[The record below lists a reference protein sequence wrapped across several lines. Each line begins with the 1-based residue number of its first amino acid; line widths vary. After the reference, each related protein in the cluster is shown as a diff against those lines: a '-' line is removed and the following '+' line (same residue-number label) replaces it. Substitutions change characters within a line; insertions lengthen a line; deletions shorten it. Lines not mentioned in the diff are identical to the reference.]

1 MTPLEKLIADLRK
14 EIDAKDAETLA
25 NLARA
30 YDRVVYKPL
39 QGDIDSLVKLIEA
52 AKGIPN
58 VANTTEFKRLM
69 ADAQEKL
76 KAWQTYLDA
85 TATNAATSIIP
96 VGMDHAEQLVRAAG
110 IEGAFRK
117 MEPAQIERLLRYL
130 DEGSPL
136 YQRIASYAPYF
147 EKYISASIIDG
158 VMSGKNPKTIASLI
172 TNLFGMP
179 LTDSLRM
186 TRTVQIWS
194 YREAGRASYLANGDV
209 VKGWIWYAELDSETC
224 ASCWAMHGTEHSLDE
239 TLDDH
244 YNGRCTAIPM
254 TIGASNDIKSGAS
267 QFSDLSEAK
276 QREILGDAKFDAWK
290 EGKFEFGQLSTQHSD
305 EIYGSMRNVTSL
317 QDLVGGD

>member
-1 MTPLEKLIADLRK
+1 MTPLEKLIAQLRK

-39 QGDIDSLVKLIEA
+39 QGDIDALVKLIEA

-76 KAWQTYLDA
+76 ASWQTYLDA
-85 TATNAATSIIP
+85 TVTNAATSIIP
-96 VGMDHAEQLVRAAG
+96 IGMDHAEQLVKAAG
-110 IEGAFRK
+110 IESTFRK
-117 MEPAQIERLLRYL
+117 MEPAQIEQLLKYL

-136 YQRIASYAPYF
+136 YQRIESMLPYF
-147 EKYISASIIDG
+147 EKYIKTSIIDG

-194 YREAGRASYLANGDV
+194 YREAGRASYLANDDV
-209 VKGWIWYAELDSETC
+209 VRGWIWYAELDSETC

-244 YNGRCTAIPM
+244 YNGRCTMLPM
-254 TIGASNDIKSGAS
+254 TIGSSNDIKSGAT
-267 QFSDLSEAK
+267 QFGDLSEAE
-276 QREILGDAKFDAWK
+276 QRAILGDAKFDAWK
-290 EGKFEFGQLSTQHSD
+290 DGKFDFSQLSTQHD
-305 EIYGSMRNVTSL
+305 DPVYTSMRSETPLKNL
-317 QDLVGGD
+317 LGE

>member
-1 MTPLEKLIADLRK
+1 VTPLEKLLAQHRK
-14 EIDAKDAETLA
+14 EIDARDADTLA

-39 QGDIDSLVKLIEA
+39 QGDIDSLTKLIEA

-58 VANTTEFKRLM
+58 IKDSTEFKRLM
-69 ADAQEKL
+69 ADATENL
-76 KAWQTYLDA
+76 RAWQTYLDA

-96 VGMDHAEQLVRAAG
+96 IGMDHAEQLVRAAG
-110 IEGAFRK
+110 IESVFRK
-117 MEPAQIERLLRYL
+117 MEPAQVERLLRYL
-130 DEGSPL
+130 DEGSNF
-136 YQRIASYAPYF
+136 YQRIESIPPYF
-147 EKYISASIIDG
+147 EKYISQSIING
-158 VMSGKNPKTIASLI
+158 VMAGKNPKTIASLI
-172 TNLFGMP
+172 TNVFGMP

-194 YREAGRASYLANGDV
+194 YREAGRASYLANDDV
-209 VKGWIWYAELDSETC
+209 VRGWIWYAELDSETC

-267 QFSDLSEAK
+267 QFVDLSEAK
-276 QREILGDAKFDAWK
+276 QREILGDAKFEAWK
-290 EGKFEFGQLSTQHSD
+290 DGKFDFGQLSTQHSD
-305 EIYGSMRNVTSL
+305 EVYGTMRGVTSL
-317 QDLVGGD
+317 QDLVRE

>member
-1 MTPLEKLIADLRK
+1 MTPLEKLLAQHRK
-14 EIDAKDAETLA
+14 EIDARDADTLA

-39 QGDIDSLVKLIEA
+39 QGDIDSLTKLIEA

-58 VANTTEFKRLM
+58 VKDSTEFKRLM

-96 VGMDHAEQLVRAAG
+96 IGMDHAEQLVRAAG
-110 IEGAFRK
+110 IEGVFRK
-117 MEPAQIERLLRYL
+117 MEPAQVERLLRYL

-136 YQRIASYAPYF
+136 YQRIEMMAPYF
-147 EKYISASIIDG
+147 EKYISQSIING
-158 VMSGKNPKTIASLI
+158 VMAGKNPKTIASLI
-172 TNLFGMP
+172 TNVFGMP

-194 YREAGRASYLANGDV
+194 YREAGRASYLANDDV
-209 VKGWIWYAELDSETC
+209 VRGWIWYAELDSETC

-244 YNGRCTAIPM
+244 YNGRCVQIPI
-254 TIGASNDIKSGAS
+254 TIGSSNDIKSGAS
-267 QFSDLSEAK
+267 QFGDLSEAK
-276 QREILGDAKFDAWK
+276 QREILGDAKFEAWK
-290 EGKFEFGQLSTQHSD
+290 GGKFDFGQLSTQHSD
-305 EIYGSMRNVTSL
+305 SVYGTMRGVTSL
-317 QDLVGGD
+317 QDLVGE